1 MHLDS
6 EAAQIRAVS
15 DPLPSILDGIPLSI
29 RSVLLSLDRGQF
41 TLNPTNC
48 GSTAIT
54 GAASALTGQ
63 ALLLSEHFQVGECGK
78 LGFKPKLALSLKGST
93 KRRANPSLSAQFT
106 PRGGDA
112 NLGQAIITLPK
123 TALLDQAH
131 IQGVC
136 TRADFAASHCPA
148 DSVYGYAKALTP
160 LLDSPIQG
168 PVYLRSSDT
177 SLPDLVADLGG
188 QIKFVIGA
196 RIDATRGGGIRAS
209 FENIPDIPL
218 SQFSMTLSGGKTG
231 LIENGAKVCARA
243 NKAAVLL
250 GGQNGKTVNAG
261 PVVAN
266 GCKKTGKARKGA
278 KQKRTEHKA
287 GR

>member
-1 MHLDS
+1 MRQARLQAEAGAESQGLD
-6 EAAQIRAVS
+6 Q
-15 DPLPSILDGIPLSI
+15 
-29 RSVLLSLDRGQF
+29 
-41 TLNPTNC
+41 
-48 GSTAIT
+48 
-54 GAASALTGQ
+54 
-63 ALLLSEHFQVGECGK
+63 K
-78 LGFKPKLALSLKGST
+78 
-93 KRRANPSLSAQFT
+93 
-106 PRGGDA
+106 
-112 NLGQAIITLPK
+112 AIITLPK

-168 PVYLRSSDT
+168 PVYLRSSST
-177 SLPDLVADLGG
+177 SLPDLVADLSG

-209 FENIPDIPL
+209 FENVPDIPL

-231 LIENGAKVCARA
+231 LIENGAKVCAARA

-250 GGQNGKTVNAG
+250 GGQNGKTVNAS

-266 GCKKTGKARKGA
+266 GCKKKKNGKARKGA